1 MNWGGFLNPMAGL
14 WFLLVGPL
22 VILYFLKLRRPQLEV
37 PSLVLWRSVIND
49 SRVNSPFQKF
59 KRNLLLLLQLA
70 LLGCLVLA
78 AMRPFWRGT
87 ADQAQYLPVLI
98 DCSASMA
105 ALDKPGGQSRL
116 DLAKQEVGRLI
127 DNLLPG
133 QRLALIAVANS
144 ARSLCDFS
152 DNPRILRA
160 ALDKL
165 TVQHAPSRLEDGLRM
180 AQALALTN
188 PVETVLFYTDG
199 NLPTVV
205 SFDLPF
211 ELSYQKLPSGGSNV
225 GITAVNAQRNRDG
238 WDVFVRVDSTRNSAH
253 TTTVEFW
260 NSGRLEASELVTV
273 DGAGSQRVVF
283 NVSDEGAAS
292 LEVRL
297 KPDGFD
303 SLSLDNQAFLDLPR
317 QRNLR
322 VYCPLSLATYRQAM
336 PEQDA
341 LVLYPDDE
349 GNGTA
354 AEYDLVITD
363 QGADLP
369 LNARMALSIGVI
381 PEDLKELLD
390 TTTQVAEIV
399 DWQRS
404 SPLLQYVQ
412 LRDVQLGDEP
422 RKLEGVEDK
431 AFEMAGY
438 EILAQGKRAPLV
450 LHRARPTRD
459 DYVFLFHTDRST
471 LVYRIG
477 FPILVKNIL
486 EEARRLAGL
495 SEARSQPTGVLEPRS
510 VAPDSSFTVTAPDGS
525 RTVHRSSAEGDL
537 AGIAAPTIGRYLVD
551 SGQGDPE
558 VVGVSLQS
566 VTETQLEGVDTLRVK
581 EVRVSAATA
590 RLQTDRPLW
599 HWLAL
604 LGFSLLLIEW
614 LFFQKRPA
622 GMRVAV

>member
-1 MNWGGFLNPMAGL
+1 MNWGGFLNPVAGL
-14 WFLLVGPL
+14 WFLLVVPL
-22 VILYFLKLRRPQLEV
+22 VVLYFLKLRRPQLEI

-49 SRVNSPFQKF
+49 NRVNSPFQKF

-70 LLGCLVLA
+70 LLSCLVLA
-78 AMRPFWRGT
+78 AMRPYWRGT

-105 ALDKPGGQSRL
+105 ALDKPGGQPRI
-116 DLAKQEVGRLI
+116 DLAKQEVRRLI

-133 QRLALIAVANS
+133 QRLALIAVSNT

-152 DNPRILRA
+152 DNPRVLRA

-188 PVETVLFYTDG
+188 PVETVLLYTDG
-199 NLPTVV
+199 NVPGVV
-205 SFDLPF
+205 GFDLPF
-211 ELSYQKLPSGGSNV
+211 ELSYQKLPAAGPNV
-225 GITAVNAQRNRDG
+225 GITAVNAQRNRDR
-238 WDVFVRVDSTRNSAH
+238 WDVFVRIDSTGNSSQ

-260 NSGRLEASELVTV
+260 NSGKLEASELVTV
-273 DGAGSQRVVF
+273 GETGSQRVVF
-283 NVSDEGAAS
+283 NLPDEGAAS

-303 SLSLDNQAFLDLPR
+303 SLELDNQAFLDLPR

-322 VYCPLSLATYRQAM
+322 VRCPLSLGTYRQAM

-341 LVLYPDDE
+341 VVLYPDDE
-349 GNGTA
+349 GNGGTT
-354 AEYDLVITD
+354 EYDLIITD
-363 QGADLP
+363 QSTDLG
-369 LNARMALSIGVI
+369 LEARMTISVGII
-381 PEDLKELLD
+381 PDELKGLLEP
-390 TTTQVAEIV
+390 TTQVTEIV

-412 LRDVQLGDEP
+412 LRDVQVGDEP
-422 RKLEGVEDK
+422 RKLEGVDDK
-431 AFEMAGY
+431 AFEEAGY

-450 LHRARPTRD
+450 LHRTRPARD
-459 DYVFLFHTDRST
+459 DYALLFHTDRST

-477 FPILVKNIL
+477 FPILVKNAL

-495 SEARSQPTGVLEPRS
+495 SEARSQPTGVLAIRD
-510 VAPDSSFTVTAPDGS
+510 VAPDSTVTVTAPDGS
-525 RTVHRSSAEGDL
+525 RTVHKSSSDGEL

-551 SGQGDPE
+551 SGRGEPE
-558 VVGVSLQS
+558 VFGVSLQS
-566 VTETQLEGVDTLRVK
+566 VTETQLEVVDTLRVK
-581 EVRVSAATA
+581 EVRVTAASA

-599 HWLAL
+599 FWLSL
-604 LGFSLLLIEW
+604 LGFTFLLLEW
-614 LFFQKRPA
+614 LLFQKRPA
-622 GMRVAV
+622 GMRASV

>member
-87 ADQAQYLPVLI
+87 ADQAQCLPVLI

-283 NVSDEGAAS
+283 NVPDEGAAS

-459 DYVFLFHTDRST
+459 D
-471 LVYRIG
+471 
-477 FPILVKNIL
+477 
-486 EEARRLAGL
+486 
-495 SEARSQPTGVLEPRS
+495 
-510 VAPDSSFTVTAPDGS
+510 
-525 RTVHRSSAEGDL
+525 
-537 AGIAAPTIGRYLVD
+537 
-551 SGQGDPE
+551 
-558 VVGVSLQS
+558 
-566 VTETQLEGVDTLRVK
+566 
-581 EVRVSAATA
+581 
-590 RLQTDRPLW
+590 
-599 HWLAL
+599 
-604 LGFSLLLIEW
+604 
-614 LFFQKRPA
+614 
-622 GMRVAV
+622 